1 MALDLARIEIER
13 INNLIRN
20 FEWTLKKQ
28 EILEDRIILTIEKP
42 RPVVIPEGTEGA
54 D

>member
-1 MALDLARIEIER
+1 MVVDVARIEIER

-20 FEWTLKKQ
+20 FDWTLSKQ
-28 EILEDRIILTIEKP
+28 EILEDQIILTIQKP
-42 RPVVIPEGTEGA
+42 LVVSPPPGTEGA